1 MRDLGASCR
10 PPTWRSPTVNVQFRA
25 EACGFSAWRVRRHFG
40 CHQSPLPAAQPLF
53 SYGMNEIRYL
63 KSHSFAVL
71 IAEPTQIYKKRD
83 VCKRR
88 FYGKQYTDCIMQP
101 VVFNKLLG
109 VRY

>member
-1 MRDLGASCR
+1 
-10 PPTWRSPTVNVQFRA
+10 
-25 EACGFSAWRVRRHFG
+25 
-40 CHQSPLPAAQPLF
+40 
-53 SYGMNEIRYL
+53 MNEIRYL

-109 VRY
+109 IRY